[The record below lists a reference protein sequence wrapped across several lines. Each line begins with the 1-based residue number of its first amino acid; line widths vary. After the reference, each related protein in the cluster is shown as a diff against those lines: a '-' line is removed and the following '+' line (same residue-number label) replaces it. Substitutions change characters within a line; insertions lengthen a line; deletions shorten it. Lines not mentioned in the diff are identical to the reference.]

1 MRLWKRVISFL
12 LVYVFFISTMFNST
26 VLAVE
31 ALSDIK
37 ALSSEKNLEAINGQ
51 TIIKVKNS
59 EDQEFNKF
67 LEENH
72 IKVLSKQDNYLLVEH
87 ETVNSDSLVEKLKS
101 SENVLYV
108 EENAKGTKSGE
119 ATNDPML
126 NTQDYLFYGNILG
139 LWEKITPEMKKQQVV
154 VAVVDSGVRSDHPD
168 LVGRILL
175 NGKNF
180 IDNSTNTNDENGHG
194 TQMAGIIAANSNNS
208 KGITGVAKDLNVKIL
223 PVKVLDAKGEGTSFN
238 VAAGI
243 RYAADNGANIIN
255 ISINGSGY
263 SSVINDAVNYAIS
276 KGVVIIGSKKDG
288 WPSNCENIITAGDVG
303 QVKLPWAMGQ
313 TTTINNGGYT
323 YVRGNSVASAVISG
337 VASVIKSSSPSIN
350 QEQIKGKLQKGN
362 EDWMKYNST
371 KAFDEKVEFLVVNSP
386 NVVKQ
391 SLGDVKVKLQAL
403 KPQEVGKIDIYL
415 NGSTSPMSATNV
427 TGTDNYEAT
436 IPQAKVIIGI
446 NKLNIKAYDK
456 SGKLYE
462 YNHYF
467 KAYETSKGVTL
478 TLKDAAGKT
487 LPKDVTVNLREKT
500 DGDEVR
506 PATAVT
512 DANGK
517 VVFYNVKS
525 DKEYTIE
532 VAYGPYYFVKSLKNI
547 TDTIITLPQTKV
559 LTITAKKVDG
569 TFLKGDKLLVNG
581 HDFTSTIDVN
591 GTSKI
596 YTTDEAEVTV
606 EYIGEK
612 EGYYYR
618 KYFENLSGVS
628 SVPFVIDS
636 SMAKININRSIFT
649 NVLKEYITLNQNYNA
664 DKKVTNIDVK
674 NGVVFIPIMNAHDD
688 YYSNELFFRYTAVL
702 NNANKDTYTFTNYI
716 DLENTNEVVIGKNL
730 KLTGNVYANHNNSNI
745 IDLSLSDDYNN
756 YLDFRSSNY
765 DTNFKLY
772 KTTGELI
779 DSSLYSW
786 KDTNGGRI
794 EIDYKEAL
802 PLGEYQG
809 EVTVTLGEGLVYRSS
824 NIKLENRE
832 SYQYDNPSGLTAE
845 IEAPFDNISKIEEVR
860 YRIFD
865 EQDNDLYVNQG
876 REYTFENGILKLPV
890 ELYRE
895 NKNIEKILVSVKT
908 DKGSFVY
915 LRDANIVDNK
925 IILNNSKGI
934 AKKVN
939 FSYSSTGLKNN
950 LSNSQMYLKYI
961 LGSYEELTSDLK
973 INLDNLG
980 NSELW
985 LDNGVYNVTLAN
997 EESNY
1002 FVRKTTEIAPFNSE
1016 IKFDDLEFSKVSF
1029 KSQGYFGLDNVAVPI
1044 PIETVSHNKPS
1055 EIQVKPGE
1063 VLNIT
1068 PNIDLSGTTASFIGN
1083 YGRKYNIALE
1093 GFSPLVKGQSKE
1105 IYLDN
1110 LVVEPV
1116 NSEEDIQLPEAVSI
1130 PVKVTIGGVTVSENS
1145 TEEFLDLVTN
1155 ELGDEEKGLFKLKL
1169 YDANNRVLEKETRLT
1184 TDYRT
1189 GNLTLNF
1196 NDIKLSGRY
1205 KVEVYDN
1212 ISNKKVNSKDSYINV
1227 DSSGI
1232 IKVRVMSPL
1241 DINKPAKGVRVSDSY
1256 VTNELGF
1263 VYIPIDELKEPVNFK
1278 FKEGSSIFA
1287 YSIPKMELINNP
1299 VVAKTA
1305 SSFMKYNFSITN
1317 NISNIDTAAISM
1329 DLKRNGYVMFNDY
1342 NLEDI
1347 STKGISNLYLSDKE
1361 WTIKYKGRN
1370 LISEINIEA
1379 LSTNNIAFN
1388 TSNLVQVKP
1397 NIEVT
1402 SRDSIELQLQGN
1414 NRNIGYML
1422 SKGATF
1428 YTDGN
1433 LTGSYSFRSSSTN
1446 VIYRGTITTQ
1456 AGKVNYIN
1464 IGDSITVNP
1473 QIVESL
1479 DNIKAGDRITAN
1491 ISFKD
1496 EYSNNVSLSYGP
1508 GSMLTTKVQIETLSG
1523 EKHIV
1528 DGEGYYGHEGSQLYF
1543 NIPKLV
1549 SGQCNI
1555 TYIFELGYGK
1565 FVSSPIKVNIAKN
1578 DVYSFLVKSPENVKI
1593 VYGKVRIIPHAYA
1606 SNGNDGPGIY
1616 TAEIDKSGMA
1626 YIEKSYLN
1634 SNEKYFISVEAVDEK
1649 GNIFEYNNRA
1659 FDFKDITELANVNSK
1674 KVNVKIDN
1682 LNIGHAFSLQIK
1694 VMGQNKTISVEDGR
1708 TPIMPV
1714 NYKNFNFWSD
1724 SLESY
1729 YASISVMT
1737 SDNAGG
1743 YNPIG
1748 YLLTSPKIDFNQ
1760 PRDIVIDGSQ
1770 LVKSEFKNAAR
1781 GKTPSNIRVK
1791 VSGMGNSLN
1800 SFYSYSRFYNISSL
1814 YSTVGSY
1821 DIEIEQSENTPM
1833 GYSYENYRKTNV
1845 RIDESNNLIQFG
1857 GTLKVK
1863 DLQYYVDERVY
1874 DVPTIGHVSASF
1886 IDEYGFDV
1894 SMNPNTSG
1902 YKWKAEVYNLDGT
1915 KNMEKS
1921 VNSQSIYSLKL
1932 EGLSTGIYDI
1942 QYTLYKNNIEMY
1954 RSKKFKTTFYKED
1967 EGYIELRA
1975 NSSGSLRIYDETNM
1989 EIINRDETSIYR
2001 VIPKDV
2007 IDTNKKYY
2015 AEVIGVRNE
2024 NGVDELVVYN
2034 AELDFN
2040 NLSNYSGTPYII
2052 IEAPETLIE
2061 LDVKDNLLDS
2071 GVVKLPSGL
2080 EFNFDKHFKYAYN
2093 STPITKVKVQ
2103 PGKSFNLVKE
2113 HIDGLSK
2120 AKYFINETYE
2130 PTMLDRELKL
2140 NPLKYSQLTINNE
2153 LAASMRRTVNVLT
2166 SKVNPETKFTV
2177 SNNEV
2182 VYIPKGEYALKTEM
2196 APRGTSEVITA
2207 SYPVNASNVTTA
2219 MNIGKSLTMAGTLN
2233 SGNLTV
2239 GNKINYTVSS
2249 VYDGAV
2255 KLEGAS
2261 EILNTLGAK
2270 VDIMHGERAL
2280 RTFDKVPSI
2289 VSGNMKIRANFNHII
2304 SGLAS
2309 KTYEVNVSNRYMEPV
2324 FSSDINLDNI
2334 TDIFDLVLVARD
2346 LGNTKAASKNW
2357 DPRTDIYNE
2366 DNGNIIDVKDIAKV
2380 AKFYNK

>member
-26 VLAVE
+26 VLTVE

-37 ALSSEKNLEAINGQ
+37 VLSSERDLEAINGQ
-51 TIIKVKNS
+51 TIIKVKNP
-59 EDQEFNKF
+59 EDQAFNKF

-72 IKVLSKQDNYLLVEH
+72 ITILSKQENYLLVEH
-87 ETVNSDSLVEKLKS
+87 ETVSTDTLVEKLKS
-101 SENVLYV
+101 NENVLYV
-108 EENAKGTKSGE
+108 EKNAKGTKSGE

-168 LVGRILL
+168 LVGRILS
-175 NGKNF
+175 NGKSLL
-180 IDNSTNTNDENGHG
+180 DNSTNTNDENGHG

-263 SSVINDAVNYAIS
+263 SSVINDAVNYAIA

-371 KAFDEKVEFLVVNSP
+371 KAFDEKMEFLVVNSP

-403 KPQEVGKIDIYL
+403 KPQEVGKMDIYL

-427 TGTDNYEAT
+427 TGTDNYEAI

-446 NKLNIKAYDK
+446 NKLSIKAYDK

-500 DGDEVR
+500 DSDEVK
-506 PATAVT
+506 PAIAVT

-532 VAYGPYYFVKSLKNI
+532 VAYGPYYFVKTLKNI
-547 TDTIITLPQTKV
+547 TDSIITLPQTKV
-559 LTITAKKVDG
+559 LTITAKKADG

-591 GTSKI
+591 GVSKI
-596 YTTDEAEVTV
+596 YTTDEAEATV

-612 EGYYYR
+612 EGYYYK

-664 DKKVTNIDVK
+664 DEKVTNIDVK
-674 NGVVFIPIMNAHDD
+674 NGVVFLPKETKSRDD
-688 YYSNELFFRYTAVL
+688 YRQEYFFRYTAVL

-716 DLENTNEVVIGKNL
+716 DLQNTNEVVIGKNL

-745 IDLSLSDDYNN
+745 IDLGLSDDYNN

-786 KDTNGGRI
+786 KDTNGGKI
-794 EIDYKEAL
+794 EIDYREAL
-802 PLGEYQG
+802 PIGEYQG
-809 EVTVTLGEGLVYRSS
+809 EVTVTLGEGLVYKRS

-845 IEAPFDNISKIEEVR
+845 IKAPFDNISKIEEVR

-865 EQDNDLYVNQG
+865 EQDKSLYVNQG
-876 REYTFENGILKLPV
+876 REYTFDNGILKLPV

-950 LSNSQMYLKYI
+950 LSNSQMYLKYT
-961 LGSYEELTSDLK
+961 LGFHEDLTSDLK

-1002 FVRKTTEIAPFNSE
+1002 FVRKTAEIAPFNSE
-1016 IKFDDLEFSKVSF
+1016 IRFDDLEFSKVSF

-1044 PIETVSHNKPS
+1044 PVEIVSHNKPS

-1083 YGRKYNIALE
+1083 YGRKYNITLE

-1116 NSEEDIQLPEAVSI
+1116 NSEVDIQLPEAVSI

-1145 TEEFLDLVTN
+1145 TEEFLDLLSN
-1155 ELGDEEKGLFKLKL
+1155 ELGDEEKGLFKIKL

-1184 TDYRT
+1184 TDYRN

-1212 ISNKKVNSKDSYINV
+1212 INNKKVNSKDSYINV

-1299 VVAKTA
+1299 VVTKTA
-1305 SSFMKYNFSITN
+1305 SSFVKYNFSITN
-1317 NISNIDTAAISM
+1317 NISNIDTAAITM
-1329 DLKRNGYVMFNDY
+1329 DLKRNGYVMYNDY

-1347 STKGISNLYLSDKE
+1347 STYGVSNLYLSDKE

-1370 LISEINIEA
+1370 LISKINIED

-1388 TSNLVQVKP
+1388 TGNLVQIKP

-1402 SRDSIELQLQGN
+1402 SRDSIAINFEGN
-1414 NRNIGYML
+1414 DRERSYTL
-1422 SKGATF
+1422 SKSSTF
-1428 YTDGN
+1428 YTDKN
-1433 LTGSYSFRSSSTN
+1433 LMISYNFRNSNTNINYTGK
-1446 VIYRGTITTQ
+1446 ITTE

-1464 IGDSITVNP
+1464 IGDNITVNP
-1473 QIVESL
+1473 QIIGSL
-1479 DNIKAGDRITAN
+1479 DNIKAGDRITSS
-1491 ISFKD
+1491 ISLKD
-1496 EYSNNVSLSYGP
+1496 EYSNNVSLNYGP
-1508 GSMLTTKVQIETLSG
+1508 GSMLTTKVQIETLNG

-1528 DGEGYYGHEGSQLYF
+1528 DGEGYYGYEGSQLYF

-1555 TYIFELGYGK
+1555 TYIFEFGSARLL
-1565 FVSSPIKVNIAKN
+1565 SSPIVLNIAKN
-1578 DVYSFLVKSPENVKI
+1578 DVYGFLVKSPENAKVA
-1593 VYGKVRIIPHAYA
+1593 YGKVTVSRQA
-1606 SNGNDGPGIY
+1606 NFDGPGTY
-1616 TAEIDKSGMA
+1616 TSDIDKSGMA

-1634 SNEKYFISVEAVDEK
+1634 SNEKYVIRAEAVDEN

-1659 FDFKDITELANVNSK
+1659 FDFKDITELSNVNSK
-1674 KVNVKIDN
+1674 KVNIKIDN
-1682 LNIGHAFSLQIK
+1682 LNIGHTFSLQIK
-1694 VMGQNKTISVEDGR
+1694 VMGQNKTITVEDGK
-1708 TPIMPV
+1708 TPVMPV
-1714 NYKNFNFWSD
+1714 NYKDFNFWSD
-1724 SLESY
+1724 ALESY
-1729 YASISVMT
+1729 YASVTFSVF
-1737 SDNAGG
+1737 DNAGG
-1743 YNPIG
+1743 YNPTG
-1748 YLLTSPKIDFNQ
+1748 YLLTTPKIDFNQ
-1760 PRDIVIDGSQ
+1760 LKNVVIDGSK
-1770 LVKSEFKNAAR
+1770 LVKTEFKCANGE
-1781 GKTPSNIRVK
+1781 GKPNHVSTRISEMSNY
-1791 VSGMGNSLN
+1791 SSSFLN
-1800 SFYSYSRFYNISSL
+1800 FYRFYGISTL
-1814 YSTVGSY
+1814 YATAGVY
-1821 DIEIEQSENTPM
+1821 DIQIAKDENSPM
-1833 GYSYENYRKTNV
+1833 GYSSENYTKAKV
-1845 RIDESNNLIQFG
+1845 KIDEGNNLIQFG

-1863 DLQYYVDERVY
+1863 DLQKYIEERVY

-1942 QYTLYKNNIEMY
+1942 QYTLYKNNIEIY

-1967 EGYIELRA
+1967 EEYIGLRA
-1975 NSSGSLRIYDETNM
+1975 DVEGSLRIYDEDNK
-1989 EIINRDETSIYR
+1989 EVLNNNEANSYN
-2001 VIPKDV
+2001 VIPKAF
-2007 IDTNKKYY
+2007 IDLNKKYY
-2015 AEVIGVRNE
+2015 AEVTGVKNE
-2024 NGVDELVVYN
+2024 NGAKSLVVYN
-2034 AELDFN
+2034 SELDFS
-2040 NLSNYSGTPYII
+2040 NLSSYGTPYIS
-2052 IEAPETLIE
+2052 IEAPEGLIE
-2061 LDVKDNLLDS
+2061 LDVKDNLLN
-2071 GVVKLPSGL
+2071 GGTVKLSSGM
-2080 EFNFDKHFKYAYN
+2080 EFNLDKYFKYSYN
-2093 STPITKVKVQ
+2093 SVPINKVKVQ
-2103 PGKSFNLVKE
+2103 SGKGFTLVKE

-2120 AKYFINETYE
+2120 SKYFINETYA
-2130 PTMLDRELKL
+2130 PTMLDKELKL
-2140 NPLKYSQLTINNE
+2140 NPLKFSQLVINNVM
-2153 LAASMRRTVNVLT
+2153 ATSMRRTMNVLT
-2166 SKVNPETKFTV
+2166 AKVSPEITFTV
-2177 SNNEV
+2177 NNNEV
-2182 VYIPKGEYALKTEM
+2182 VYIPKGEYALKAEM
-2196 APRGTSEVITA
+2196 TPRGTSQAITA
-2207 SYPVNASNVTTA
+2207 SYLVNASNSTTD
-2219 MNIGKSLTMAGTLN
+2219 MNIGKNLTMTGSLN
-2233 SGNLTV
+2233 SSNMTV
-2239 GNKINYTVSS
+2239 GDKLNYTVSA
-2249 VYDGAV
+2249 VYDGAI
-2255 KLEGAS
+2255 KLEGAES
-2261 EILNTLGAK
+2261 ILNTLGAK
-2270 VDIMHGERAL
+2270 IDIMHGERAL
-2280 RTFDKVPSI
+2280 RNFDKVPSI

-2346 LGNTKAASKNW
+2346 LGNTKATSKNW
-2357 DPRTDIYNE
+2357 DSRTDVYNE